1 MSYPHSKTLMTL
13 YAARVCPFAQR
24 AVWALKEAKAEYEIE
39 FIDLKN
45 KPSWYSLVNP
55 LLKVPTLRLP
65 DGQFLYESLLVARFV
80 ADKYPESGLMPSDPL
95 ARYNV
100 DYFIERVGDL
110 ILKPSFEIARAPSE
124 ERVEKANEVVKNN
137 LVKINTMLLERDSKN
152 TGGNKGPYVLGS
164 QFTLAEI
171 CTLTFLSRLELVFSL
186 CNLEL
191 NEEMASKL
199 GVDLSRFFEWRNAV
213 FARPAY
219 IESAPAT
226 EIIRHHYA
234 PLMNLE

>member
-13 YAARVCPFAQR
+13 YTAKICPFAQR
-24 AVWALKEAKAEYEIE
+24 AVWALKEAKAEHATEY
-39 FIDLKN
+39 IDLKN

-55 LLKVPTLRLP
+55 LLQVPVLRMP

-100 DYFIERVGDL
+100 DYFIERVGGL
-110 ILKPSFEIARAPSE
+110 LLKPTFEIARAPSE
-124 ERVEKANEVVKNN
+124 ERVEKANEAVKKN
-137 LVKINTMLLERDSKN
+137 LVEINTMLLERDSKN
-152 TGGNKGPYVLGS
+152 TGGNKGTYVLGS

-219 IESAPAT
+219 IESAPT
-226 EIIRHHYA
+226 KDLMLTFFA
-234 PLMNLE
+234 PMMNL